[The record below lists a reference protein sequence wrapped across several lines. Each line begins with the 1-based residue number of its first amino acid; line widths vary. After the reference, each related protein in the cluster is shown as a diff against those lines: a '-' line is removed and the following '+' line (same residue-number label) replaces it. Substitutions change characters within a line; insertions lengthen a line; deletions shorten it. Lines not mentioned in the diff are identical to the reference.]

1 MAGCHELAKA
11 ELHLHLEGSV
21 TPETIRELAP
31 GASME
36 EIRERFRFSNFAG
49 FLECFKWVVERLRGP
64 EDYAL
69 VTRRLLE
76 TLASQNVRYAEIT
89 LSAGVVLWKKQEFGR
104 IFEAVRREA
113 AQSPVDVRWNLDA
126 IRHFGADH
134 AMQVAEIAAGYV
146 DDGVVSFGIGG
157 DEERGPAGW
166 FTDVYRFVR
175 AKGLRLTAHAG
186 ETAGPESVWAALRL
200 GAERIG
206 HGIRAVDDPALL
218 RHLRDENIP
227 LEICISSN
235 VATGA
240 VPSLRAHPVRRLYDA
255 GVPITLNTDDPGLF
269 GTTLEKE
276 YDLAA
281 REFGFSEREL
291 AQIAENG
298 FRYAFAGATPETPDV
313 KKAGLR
319 S

>member
-1 MAGCHELAKA
+1 
-11 ELHLHLEGSV
+11 
-21 TPETIRELAP
+21 
-31 GASME
+31 
-36 EIRERFRFSNFAG
+36 
-49 FLECFKWVVERLRGP
+49 
-64 EDYAL
+64 
-69 VTRRLLE
+69 
-76 TLASQNVRYAEIT
+76 
-89 LSAGVVLWKKQEFGR
+89 
-104 IFEAVRREA
+104 
-113 AQSPVDVRWNLDA
+113 
-126 IRHFGADH
+126 
-134 AMQVAEIAAGYV
+134 MQVAEIAAGYV

-206 HGIRAVDDPALL
+206 HGIRAVDDPALM

-276 YDLAA
+276 YNLAA

-298 FRYAFAGATPETPDV
+298 FRYAFAGATPEPPDV

>member
-1 MAGCHELAKA
+1 MPGCHEVAKA

-21 TPETIRELAP
+21 TSATMRELAP
-31 GASME
+31 EASAE

-64 EDYAL
+64 EDYAV

-76 TLASQNVRYAEIT
+76 TLDSQNVWYAEIT
-89 LSAGVVLWKKQEFGR
+89 LSAGMVLWKKQAFGP

-113 AQSPVDVRWNLDA
+113 ARSPVDVRWNLDA
-126 IRHFGADH
+126 IRHFGAQH
-134 AMQVAEIAAGYV
+134 AMQVAELAAAYV

-166 FTDVYRFVR
+166 FTDVYRFAR

-186 ETAGPESVWAALRL
+186 ETAGPESVWGALRL

-240 VPSLRAHPVRRLYDA
+240 VPSLAAHPVRRLYDA
-255 GVPITLNTDDPGLF
+255 GVPITLNSDDPGLF

-276 YDLAA
+276 YGLAG
-281 REFGFSEREL
+281 EFGFSEREL

-298 FRYAFAGATPETPDV
+298 FRYAFVRATPERPGV
-313 KKAGLR
+313 KEAGQRL
-319 S
+319 